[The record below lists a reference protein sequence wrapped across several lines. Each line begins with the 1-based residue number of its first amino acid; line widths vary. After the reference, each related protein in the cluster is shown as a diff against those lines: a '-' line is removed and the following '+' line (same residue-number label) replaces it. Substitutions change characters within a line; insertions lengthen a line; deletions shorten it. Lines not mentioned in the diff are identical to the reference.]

1 MCTKIIFFIA
11 TLYVVKASVIS
22 LNAYDGDGSLADGIV
37 DNEVE
42 EYDTSLNKAL
52 VEDPEAEIAE
62 VSSDP
67 KDLSE
72 KRRCSPRRCN
82 ELSTADEILDDLF
95 EKSDLNVDEVEGVSS
110 NNESELKLDEE
121 IEAEKSFADDISDI
135 LVEESNLNTDKVEDV
150 AFSNEAKESELNLDE
165 EVEDTEA
172 MIAAFFSDP
181 RDLFEI
187 RRCFPRL
194 CNRLCRLKRFDNG
207 ICVQGRCKCENIVQE
222 YTTTDATTE

>member
-62 VSSDP
+62 RLGNGTCVDGQC
-67 KDLSE
+67 K
-72 KRRCSPRRCN
+72 CSGR
-82 ELSTADEILDDLF
+82 
-95 EKSDLNVDEVEGVSS
+95 
-110 NNESELKLDEE
+110 
-121 IEAEKSFADDISDI
+121 AEKSFADDISDI